1 MNGSKRER
9 ERERERKWDVCFVDW
24 VRVCW
29 RAAWVARQ
37 LSITPLSCR
46 FPGGPHDKKLNRIG
60 QFSIKKL
67 KLKDLIVRYIS
78 QSSTFVN
85 SNSYLPVVRS
95 AFLDCLRLT
104 PLIAFLLLL
113 LFPFLRMLSWVCFAS
128 FGRWEMA
135 MASTYTRH
143 RVCPKGTATEA
154 ATATAPL
161 TLNLMRI
168 RFFWSGWSS
177 A

>member
-1 MNGSKRER
+1 MCASYIEW
-9 ERERERKWDVCFVDW
+9 EFVLEKDW

-95 AFLDCLRLT
+95 AFVDCLRLT
-104 PLIAFLLLL
+104 PLIARPKLFCYCCYFLSCECCRECVSRALAGERWQWLLPTRVTVFVQRAQQQKQQQQLLLL
-113 LFPFLRMLSWVCFAS
+113 L
-128 FGRWEMA
+128 
-135 MASTYTRH
+135 
-143 RVCPKGTATEA
+143 
-154 ATATAPL
+154 
-161 TLNLMRI
+161 
-168 RFFWSGWSS
+168 
-177 A
+177 